1 MARHAHAHQVSVEAK
16 VVGKWLVI
24 TVQDDG
30 QGFDPAN
37 RALYTGHYGLLGLQ
51 ERAHLV
57 EGTLSVNSSDRK
69 GTTLEF
75 RVPLAAADN
84 PIPSANLAPSPP
96 LSVEDHTY
104 V

>member
-1 MARHAHAHQVSVEAK
+1 MARHAHAHQASVEAK
-16 VVGKWLVI
+16 VVEKWLVI

-37 RALYTGHYGLLGLQ
+37 RALSTGHYGLLGLQ

-57 EGTLSVNSSDRK
+57 EGTLSVNSSDGK

-75 RVPLAAADN
+75 RVPLATADN
-84 PIPSANLAPSPP
+84 PALSVNLAPFPP

>member
-1 MARHAHAHQVSVEAK
+1 MARHAHAHQASVEAK
-16 VVGKWLVI
+16 VVEKWLVI

-37 RALYTGHYGLLGLQ
+37 RALSTGHYGLLGLQ

-84 PIPSANLAPSPP
+84 PIPSANLAPSLP
-96 LSVEDHTY
+96 LSREDHTY